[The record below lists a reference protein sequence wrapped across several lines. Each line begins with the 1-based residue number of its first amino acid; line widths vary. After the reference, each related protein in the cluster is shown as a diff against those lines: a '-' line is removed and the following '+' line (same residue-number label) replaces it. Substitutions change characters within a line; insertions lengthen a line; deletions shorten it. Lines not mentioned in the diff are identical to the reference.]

1 VADAQALPD
10 VARVYTAPGIVVDRV
25 DKTISISGFME
36 LSGPEATPARALKIQ
51 ESINSTW
58 TKAFPDGYSVT
69 CNVKVTFRGPGR
81 SPGRVAQIE
90 AIRCAEPSGVSD
102 DDDRSM
108 TINANEPDAFTWTP
122 AHEFGH
128 VIGLEDGYSEGIM
141 SELRA
146 RWGGTRIVT
155 LKPGYKGNLMGE
167 TNGKLAKRNLVD
179 LGQANAPAWLDED
192 DQVRAWVKGHSLFE
206 IRQLST
212 PHKLAAIKTL
222 LDGWISS
229 DDLLAIRRICGCAA
243 SKPEADAIR
252 GSIDL
257 SSMTD
262 LGQRMQMRVILSN
275 MPY

>member
-1 VADAQALPD
+1 MSDVKALPD
-10 VARVYTAPGIVVDRV
+10 VARVYTAPGIFVDRV
-25 DKTISISGFME
+25 DKTISIGGFME
-36 LSGPEATPARALKIQ
+36 LYGPEATPERAHKVQ
-51 ESINSTW
+51 ESINRTW
-58 TKAFPDGYSVT
+58 TRAFEDYSVT

-81 SPGRVAQIE
+81 SPGRVVQIE
-90 AIRCAEPSGVSD
+90 AIRCVEPSGVSED
-102 DDDRSM
+102 ADRSM

-128 VIGLEDGYSEGIM
+128 VIGLEDGYAEGVM

-146 RWGGTRIVT
+146 KWGGTRIVT
-155 LKPGYKGNLMGE
+155 LKPGYRGNLMGE
-167 TNGKLAKRNLVD
+167 SAGKLGKINLVD
-179 LGQANAPAWLDED
+179 LGQVNAPDWLNED

-206 IRQLST
+206 IRQVST
-212 PHKLAAIKTL
+212 SHKVAAIKTL
-222 LDGWISS
+222 LAGWISS

-252 GSIDL
+252 KSIDL

-262 LGQRMQMRVILSN
+262 LGQRMHMRVILSN